1 MDQAEFIQLVEDTI
15 DVRSGTV
22 SLEDRLSD
30 IDWDSLADIIF
41 IAAIDEKFGIT
52 LDAERLAASTTP
64 RDLLALVN
72 ETCAVG

>member
-15 DVRSGTV
+15 EVRSGTV
-22 SLEDRLSD
+22 SLEDNLSD

-41 IAAIDEKFGIT
+41 IAAIDEKFGVT

-72 ETCAVG
+72 ETCAI